1 MSRMFAHSIFEGS
14 PGSAT
19 EVCLSPTLTEH
30 LNTESLMY
38 KLNVNDQQPLH
49 CLTHYSLQAIGDG
62 GQGWG
67 NAILY
72 VFLSPTIRQKLFT
85 DPCEKCLGAA
95 ENRIAL
101 LLETETETNDSEAR
115 GSTRSSP
122 ATAKASGYKI
132 KRYTS
137 KRDSTDDSCSSNH
150 KIAPATTNSAV

>member
-1 MSRMFAHSIFEGS
+1 M
-14 PGSAT
+14 
-19 EVCLSPTLTEH
+19 
-30 LNTESLMY
+30 
-38 KLNVNDQQPLH
+38 
-49 CLTHYSLQAIGDG
+49 
-62 GQGWG
+62 
-67 NAILY
+67 
-72 VFLSPTIRQKLFT
+72 FLSPTIRQKLFT

-101 LLETETETNDSEAR
+101 LLETETETNDSEVR

-122 ATAKASGYKI
+122 AIAKASGYKI